1 MDTSKQLLC
10 LLLHSRPEVGLGVI
24 EPLLARF
31 SSVQDFWN
39 ASPETIAVPA
49 SQSVNGKLRE
59 LCRQADSGEAW
70 LKAQRWQEQLA
81 AADINMLCAEDP
93 DYPELLRQLPD
104 RPGAIYVRGSA
115 SILALPQIAVVGSRN
130 AGRSGLQ
137 LAASFSRE
145 LAAAGFTISS
155 GLALGIDGE
164 AHRAALAVGG
174 TTVAVMGSGV
184 DRIYPL
190 RHATL
195 AAEIIQQG
203 ALLSEFPLATAPLPR
218 NFPMRNRILA
228 GMCLGTLVVE
238 AAARSGSLITARLA
252 LDYNREVFAV
262 PGSIHNPNSKG
273 CHQLIRNGAK
283 LVETTQHI
291 VEELGALLQLL
302 ANRIPVASSA
312 TTGQADLEP
321 HLATLLEAV
330 DYEPTGFDALIQ
342 RSGIASA
349 NLSGYLLELEL
360 AGWLESCAG
369 AWQRIR

>member
-10 LLLHSRPEVGLGVI
+10 LLLHSRPGLGLGAI

-39 ASPETIAVPA
+39 ASPAAITVPG
-49 SQSVNGKLRE
+49 SQAVNGKLRE
-59 LCRQADSGEAW
+59 LYRQADSGEAW
-70 LKAQRWQEQLA
+70 LKARQWQEQLA

-104 RPGAIYVRGSA
+104 RPGAIYLRGSA
-115 SILALPQIAVVGSRN
+115 SVLALPQIAVVGSRN
-130 AGRSGLQ
+130 ARRSGLQ
-137 LAASFSRE
+137 LAANFSRE

-164 AHRAALAVGG
+164 AHRAALSAGG

-195 AAEIIQQG
+195 ATEIIQQG
-203 ALLSEFPLATAPLPR
+203 ALLSEFPLGTAPLPR

-228 GMCLGTLVVE
+228 GMCLGTLVIE

-252 LDYNREVFAV
+252 LEYNREVFAV
-262 PGSIHNPNSKG
+262 PGSIHNPNTKG

-283 LVETTQHI
+283 LVETTEHV
-291 VEELGALLQLL
+291 VEELGALLQVL
-302 ANRIPVASSA
+302 ANRSPAASILA
-312 TTGQADLEP
+312 TEQAELEP
-321 HLATLLEAV
+321 HLATLLEVV
-330 DYEPTGFDALIQ
+330 DYEPTGFDMLIE
-342 RSGIASA
+342 RSGIKTAD
-349 NLSGYLLELEL
+349 LSGYLLELEL
-360 AGWLESCAG
+360 AGWLESCGG

>member
-10 LLLHSRPEVGLGVI
+10 LLLHSRPDVGLGVI

-39 ASPETIAVPA
+39 ASPDAISVPA
-49 SQSVNGKLRE
+49 SQAVNGKLRD

-70 LKAQRWQEQLA
+70 LKAQRWHEQLA
-81 AADINMLCAEDP
+81 AADINMLGAEDP

-104 RPGAIYVRGSA
+104 RPGAIYLRGRA
-115 SILALPQIAVVGSRN
+115 SVLSLPQIAVVGSRN
-130 AGRSGLQ
+130 ARRSGLQ

-164 AHRAALAVGG
+164 AHRAALSAGG
-174 TTVAVMGSGV
+174 TTVAVMGSGI

-190 RHATL
+190 RHKGL

-203 ALLSEFPLATAPLPR
+203 ALLSEFPLGTVPLPR

-228 GMCLGTLVVE
+228 GMCLGTLVIE

-252 LDYNREVFAV
+252 LEYNREVFAV
-262 PGSIHNPNSKG
+262 PGSVHNPNTKG

-283 LVETTQHI
+283 LVETTEHV
-291 VEELGALLQLL
+291 VEELGALLQVL
-302 ANRIPVASSA
+302 ANRSPADSILA
-312 TTGQADLEP
+312 TDQAELEP
-321 HLATLLEAV
+321 HLATLIEAV
-330 DYEPTGFDALIQ
+330 DYEPTGFDVLIE
-342 RSGIASA
+342 RSGIKSA